1 MKSYFFV
8 SYAAK
13 EDRRWVQRFHA
24 DLEYELGRLV
34 GSAVGGILD
43 TRPRPGMDADLALAA
58 GAGRIRSMVAL
69 CSDPF
74 FKDGWCGREWE
85 VFGARVE
92 NFSKAG
98 ATRLEDGFLR
108 VLWRS
113 THDPV
118 PPAARPALADAR
130 LGLPEVYGQHGL
142 LWLMRN
148 MLRGPSGYYAF
159 VRLFAARVIAAQQ
172 IDLDPLPELAIRAAG
187 PAFGSHGTDGSGHA
201 PNGASAEPAGRPSA
215 GGVLRRQEP
224 PSPAWAAAPPASDSP
239 ASAARVSDPPASAP
253 PASAPPASGPP
264 ASALPASAPPASA
277 LPASDPPASAPPA
290 SDPPASARGRG
301 ARDAAAGNGAA
312 GNGAAGNGAAGNG
325 AAGDG
330 AGGAGAAGEGA
341 ERGGGDRRGGDRGG
355 RADRPRAGSVP
366 AGDGG
371 GRGAGAFVTA
381 PVDSVEAAPRRVVVS
396 YVGADQ
402 QWADWLEQLL
412 RRGCHE
418 VQQVRWAQNRGERL
432 AETVDRIA
440 RWDPEITVVL
450 LSRHYRAPVPEDPGT
465 TETEAW
471 ERLGLEGPL
480 ARRVVRVTIDPQ
492 PLPEPLRTLRT
503 LDLSGLEP
511 AVVNELL
518 MEVRAGGGW

>member
-8 SYAAK
+8 SYAGK

-24 DLEYELGRLV
+24 DLEYELGLLV
-34 GSAVGGILD
+34 GTAVGGILD
-43 TRPRPGMDADLALAA
+43 TRPRPGMDPDLALAA

-108 VLWRS
+108 VLWRP
-113 THDPV
+113 TRDPV
-118 PPAARPALADAR
+118 PPAARSALADAR

-148 MLRGPSGYYAF
+148 MRRGPSGYYAF
-159 VRLFAARVIAAQQ
+159 VRLFAARVIAAEQ
-172 IDLDPLPELAIRAAG
+172 IDLDPLPQFAIRAVG
-187 PAFGSHGTDGSGHA
+187 PAFGSHGLDGTGQV
-201 PNGASAEPAGRPSA
+201 PIGTSADLDRRPSA
-215 GGVLRRQEP
+215 GGPVWRQGLG
-224 PSPAWAAAPPASDSP
+224 SPAPE
-239 ASAARVSDPPASAP
+239 
-253 PASAPPASGPP
+253 
-264 ASALPASAPPASA
+264 LPASVLPASQ
-277 LPASDPPASAPPA
+277 LPASDLP
-290 SDPPASARGRG
+290 SDRNR
-301 ARDAAAGNGAA
+301 
-312 GNGAAGNGAAGNG
+312 
-325 AAGDG
+325 
-330 AGGAGAAGEGA
+330 
-341 ERGGGDRRGGDRGG
+341 GDRG
-355 RADRPRAGSVP
+355 AGVFVP
-366 AGDGG
+366 
-371 GRGAGAFVTA
+371 TT
-381 PVDSVEAAPRRVVVS
+381 VDSAQAAPRRVAVS

-402 QWADWLEQLL
+402 QWADWLEHLL

-418 VQQVRWAQNRGERL
+418 VRQVRWAQNRGERL

-440 RWDPEITVVL
+440 SWQPEITIVL
-450 LSRHYRAPVPEDPGT
+450 LSRHFRAPRPEHPGT

-471 ERLGLEGPL
+471 ERLGEEGPL
-480 ARRVVRVTIDPQ
+480 ARRVVRITIDPQ
-492 PLPEPLRTLRT
+492 PLPEPLRALRT

-518 MEVRAGGGW
+518 MEVQAGGGW

>member
-24 DLEYELGRLV
+24 DLEYELGLLV
-34 GSAVGGILD
+34 GTAVGGILD

-108 VLWRS
+108 VLWRP

-130 LGLPEVYGQHGL
+130 VGLPEVYGQHGL

-148 MLRGPSGYYAF
+148 MRRGPSGYYAF

-187 PAFGSHGTDGSGHA
+187 PAFGSHGIDGTGQA
-201 PNGASAEPAGRPSA
+201 PIGASAELDGRPPTS
-215 GGVLRRQEP
+215 GVVRRQGLG
-224 PSPAWAAAPPASDSP
+224 S
-239 ASAARVSDPPASAP
+239 
-253 PASAPPASGPP
+253 PASGPL
-264 ASALPASAPPASA
+264 ASGPLASGP
-277 LPASDPPASAPPA
+277 LASDPLA
-290 SDPPASARGRG
+290 SDRSRG
-301 ARDAAAGNGAA
+301 ARG
-312 GNGAAGNGAAGNG
+312 
-325 AAGDG
+325 
-330 AGGAGAAGEGA
+330 GAAGEGA
-341 ERGGGDRRGGDRGG
+341 ERGGGDRGAGARRGGGRGG
-355 RADRPRAGSVP
+355 GDDGGGAVRPRAGSVP
-366 AGDGG
+366 AGDRG
-371 GRGAGAFVTA
+371 GRGAGAFATA
-381 PVDSVEAAPRRVVVS
+381 PVDSPAAPRRVAVS

-418 VQQVRWAQNRGERL
+418 VRQVRWAQNRGERL

-440 RWDPEITVVL
+440 SWDPEITVVL
-450 LSRHYRAPVPEDPGT
+450 LSRHYRAPRPEHPGT

-480 ARRVVRVTIDPQ
+480 ACRVVRVTIDPQ

-518 MEVRAGGGW
+518 MEVRAGGDW